1 MTSKEEFFMEITE
14 IKVRKIFDEGRLKG
28 VVSITLDG
36 VFAVHE
42 IKIVQGDKRLF
53 VAMPGRK
60 DENGIFRDIVHPITS
75 AARSEIE
82 DEILDAY
89 EREKALRQI

>member
-1 MTSKEEFFMEITE
+1 MTAEEEFFMEITE

-75 AARSEIE
+75 EARSEIE

>member
-1 MTSKEEFFMEITE
+1 MEITE

-89 EREKALRQI
+89 ERERALREI